1 VRVASTAID
10 ENRRQ
15 SRGSGRDDVPGDG
28 VAHVERLVRRDP
40 LGSERVAEDLG
51 IRLGRARDCG
61 DRHRRE
67 GGSEAELIE
76 QRENAAVEIRDQAD
90 SQARNP
96 QLFERWDDIRIDH
109 PGVPR
114 SEVIVER
121 LEVLVER
128 GRSRRVAAS
137 SLCEHRFDNRSP
149 GPFLAGR
156 HVGFGGIR
164 KRVRGG
170 LRKHRAE
177 NAIEGAGV
185 RLDAEPERDC
195 RVLIADAAPGPNQR
209 ADEVEEHDPHRHRLT
224 VEAPACQAE
233 RE

>member
-1 VRVASTAID
+1 MTSTAID

-15 SRGSGRDDVPGDG
+15 SRGSGRDDVLGDG

-40 LGSERVAEDLG
+40 LGGERVAEDQG
-51 IRLGRARDCG
+51 IRLGRARDRG
-61 DRHRRE
+61 NRDRRE
-67 GGSEAELIE
+67 GSSEAESIE
-76 QRENAAVEIRDQAD
+76 QREDAAVEIRDQAD
-90 SQARNP
+90 SEAGNP

-109 PGVPR
+109 PGVAR
-114 SEVIVER
+114 GEVIEER

-128 GRSRRVAAS
+128 SRSKRVAES
-137 SLCEHRFDNRSP
+137 SLREDRFDNRSP

-156 HVGFGGIR
+156 HVGFGGIG

-170 LRKHRAE
+170 LRQHRAE

-185 RLDAEPERDC
+185 RLDAEPARDC
-195 RVLIADAAPGPNQR
+195 RVLSADAAPGPDQR